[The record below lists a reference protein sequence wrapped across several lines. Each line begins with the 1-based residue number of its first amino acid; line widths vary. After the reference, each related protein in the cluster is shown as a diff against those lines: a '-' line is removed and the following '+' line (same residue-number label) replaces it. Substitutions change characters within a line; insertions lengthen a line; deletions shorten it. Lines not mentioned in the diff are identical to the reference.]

1 MNQEPAHAGYW
12 AEYLLCGVTSPWFL
26 EPHVGSVY
34 LPNLEVVFRRGVHLG
49 MSAPIFWRSNLPQLL
64 SLWRLFLHLGP
75 RRDSSLTGA
84 ASLKVADTRHEQL
97 CSSSSELLFRR

>member
-1 MNQEPAHAGYW
+1 MKNGRYIGRMNQEPAHAGYW

-64 SLWRLFLHLGP
+64 SLEGFSCISVLVGTVV
-75 RRDSSLTGA
+75 SL
-84 ASLKVADTRHEQL
+84 
-97 CSSSSELLFRR
+97 ELLV